1 APSPNCSIPFQRG
14 RVCVT
19 ARNVTHG
26 VDAPVF
32 DGQVSLA
39 CGTVAELTTRIG
51 APFPQQAAGFELK
64 GIVASTGNERRRER
78 EGCGGKGQ
86 GHGISAVDLNRFCL
100 VRRCTEKNERGS
112 E

>member
-1 APSPNCSIPFQRG
+1 MRAAYGDAGDAVQAGHHARQQTIISGAVAQLPAPISAPSPNCSIPFQRG

-26 VDAPVF
+26 GDAPVF

-64 GIVASTGNERRRER
+64 GIVASTGN
-78 EGCGGKGQ
+78 
-86 GHGISAVDLNRFCL
+86 
-100 VRRCTEKNERGS
+100 
-112 E
+112 